1 MKLGVLFS
9 GGKDSVYATY
19 LSKKA
24 GHKIE
29 CLITINSEN
38 KESFMFHTPAIEKTK
53 IQSEVMGIP
62 LITKKTKGEKE
73 SELEDLEN
81 AIKDAVKKYK
91 IKGIVTGAIKS
102 VYQASRIQE
111 ICSRL
116 NLECFNPLWQ
126 KDEKEYLK
134 ELIKENFKVIVDGVF
149 AYPLDEK
156 WVYREIDKKFIC
168 ELQSL
173 IVENTLKKE
182 IENQIGVYRTL
193 QVYIRGANFIPPK
206 PNDVKKEMNALI
218 KWHKKNKEK
227 LHPVLVASYFHCAFE
242 SIHPFADGNG
252 RTGRLLINFILH
264 KAGFPMINI
273 PIKRR
278 LDYYEALET
287 ARNGNLRDFIKII
300 ISLMSTKDYII

>member
-156 WVYREIDKKFIC
+156 WVYREIDKKFIEDIFKLNKKYKIHPAGEGGEYETFVFSC
-168 ELQSL
+168 PLYKRELKVL
-173 IVENTLKKE
+173 EKKIKKE
-182 IENQIGVYRTL
+182 GENSFRGEFEIG
-193 QVYIRGANFIPPK
+193 
-206 PNDVKKEMNALI
+206 
-218 KWHKKNKEK
+218 
-227 LHPVLVASYFHCAFE
+227 
-242 SIHPFADGNG
+242 
-252 RTGRLLINFILH
+252 
-264 KAGFPMINI
+264 
-273 PIKRR
+273 
-278 LDYYEALET
+278 
-287 ARNGNLRDFIKII
+287 
-300 ISLMSTKDYII
+300 